1 MKKLLILFAIIFLSN
16 NLIYGQKKD
25 TLFFKHN
32 DKLLLKKWQD
42 PNSKEFSY
50 GIKGTGN
57 NGLVYFLEQKT
68 YEDLNQKKIK
78 CLKKALTESNVYY
91 RDNKIDDWKLNQYL
105 DKFVIFLVK
114 GKEFIKVEARYE
126 IE

>member
-1 MKKLLILFAIIFLSN
+1 MKKLFILFAIIFLSN

-25 TLFFKHN
+25 TLFFKYN

-57 NGLVYFLEQKT
+57 NGLVYLLEQKKYT
-68 YEDLNQKKIK
+68 NLTHKKIN
-78 CLKKALTESNVYY
+78 CLKNVIENSNSYY
-91 RDNKIDDWKLNQYL
+91 KKNKIHDWKLAEYL
-105 DKFVIFLVK
+105 GKYVIFFVK
-114 GKEFIKVEARYE
+114 ENKYIKVQVVHE